1 MTDDGNQPNQAEVF
15 VVHGRNE
22 QIRKSMFEFLR
33 ALHLKPMEWNRMVEL
48 TGKGSPYVG
57 EILDRAFEKAAAVVV
72 LLTGDDE
79 ARLKEAYRADGEE
92 HEATLMPQAR
102 PNVLFEAGM
111 AISRSQ
117 DRTILVQVGA
127 LRDFSDIAGRHIIR
141 LDNSA
146 KARTAFIR
154 RLRTAHCPVDDSGTD
169 WLESGNFDLQTD
181 SSLEIS
187 KGETKQGAIEQ
198 NIHEDEIRILIQVAK
213 TPATKWSHG
222 LTVRTAVK
230 MTEHRFNHFI
240 SQLTER
246 EYLQKNKNRSDNF
259 ALSLK
264 GREYL
269 VTRDLI

>member
-1 MTDDGNQPNQAEVF
+1 VTDDGNQPNQAEVF

-57 EILDRAFEKAAAVVV
+57 EILDQAFEKAAAVVV

-117 DRTILVQVGA
+117 ERTILVQVGA

-146 KARTAFIR
+146 KARAALIR

-169 WLESGNFDLQTD
+169 WLDSGNFDLQTE
-181 SSLEIS
+181 SSLEKS
-187 KGETKQGAIEQ
+187 KGKTKQGAIEQ
-198 NIHEDEIRILIQVAK
+198 NLHDDEIRILIQVAK
-213 TPATKWSHG
+213 TSAKVWSRG
-222 LTVRTAVK
+222 STVRTAVN
-230 MTEHRFNHFI
+230 MTEHRFNHYF
-240 SQLTER
+240 SQLTKR
-246 EYLQKNKNRSDNF
+246 GYLQKYQNRSDLF
-259 ALSLK
+259 ALSLE
-264 GREYL
+264 GRDYL